1 LERGSLPQGE
11 RRIKERISPHP
22 DPLPDERLREVYDF
36 VRFLSIESVE
46 DFSLMKG
53 VEILSQESLREFLE
67 SEPDIYSYDDIKER
81 NG

>member
-1 LERGSLPQGE
+1 MSQ
-11 RRIKERISPHP
+11 KEILISGIVKY
-22 DPLPDERLREVYDF
+22 LNLLSDERLREVYDF

-53 VEILSQESLREFLE
+53 VEILSQESLKEFLE
-67 SEPDIYSYDDIKER
+67 SEPNIYSSDDIKEW

>member
-1 LERGSLPQGE
+1 MSQ
-11 RRIKERISPHP
+11 KEILISGIVKY
-22 DPLPDERLREVYDF
+22 LNLLSDERLREVYDF

-53 VEILSQESLREFLE
+53 VEILSQESLSEFLE

>member
-1 LERGSLPQGE
+1 MSQ
-11 RRIKERISPHP
+11 KEILINGIVKYLNLLS
-22 DPLPDERLREVYDF
+22 DERLREVYDF

-67 SEPDIYSYDDIKER
+67 ASRIFIVMMI
-81 NG
+81 

>member
-1 LERGSLPQGE
+1 MSQ
-11 RRIKERISPHP
+11 KEILISGIVKY
-22 DPLPDERLREVYDF
+22 LNLLSDERLREVYDF

>member
-1 LERGSLPQGE
+1 MSQ
-11 RRIKERISPHP
+11 KEILINGIVKYLNLLS
-22 DPLPDERLREVYDF
+22 DERLREVYDF

-67 SEPDIYSYDDIKER
+67 SEPNIYSSDDIKEW

>member
-1 LERGSLPQGE
+1 MSQ
-11 RRIKERISPHP
+11 KEILINGIVKYLNLLS
-22 DPLPDERLREVYDF
+22 DERLREVYDF

-67 SEPDIYSYDDIKER
+67 NEPDIYSYDDIKER

>member
-1 LERGSLPQGE
+1 MSQ
-11 RRIKERISPHP
+11 KEILINGIVKYLNLLS
-22 DPLPDERLREVYDF
+22 DERLREVYDF

-53 VEILSQESLREFLE
+53 VEILSQENLREFLE

>member
-1 LERGSLPQGE
+1 MSQ
-11 RRIKERISPHP
+11 KEILISGIVKY
-22 DPLPDERLREVYDF
+22 LNLLSDERLREVYDF

-67 SEPDIYSYDDIKER
+67 NEPDIYSYDDIKER

>member
-1 LERGSLPQGE
+1 VSQ
-11 RRIKERISPHP
+11 KEILINGIVKYLNLLS
-22 DPLPDERLREVYDF
+22 DERLREVYDF

>member
-1 LERGSLPQGE
+1 MSQ
-11 RRIKERISPHP
+11 KEILINGIVKYLNLLS
-22 DPLPDERLREVYDF
+22 DERLREVYDF
-36 VRFLSIESVE
+36 VRFLSFESVE

>member
-1 LERGSLPQGE
+1 MSQ
-11 RRIKERISPHP
+11 KEILINGIVKYLNLLS
-22 DPLPDERLREVYDF
+22 DERLREVYDF

-67 SEPDIYSYDDIKER
+67 SEPDIYSSDDIKEW

>member
-1 LERGSLPQGE
+1 MSQ
-11 RRIKERISPHP
+11 KEILINGIVKYLNLLS
-22 DPLPDERLREVYDF
+22 DERLREVYDF

-53 VEILSQESLREFLE
+53 VEILGQESLREFLE

>member
-1 LERGSLPQGE
+1 MSQ
-11 RRIKERISPHP
+11 KEILISGIVKY
-22 DPLPDERLREVYDF
+22 LNLLSNERLREVYDF
-36 VRFLSIESVE
+36 VRFFSIESVE

>member
-1 LERGSLPQGE
+1 MSQ
-11 RRIKERISPHP
+11 KEILINGIVKYLNLLS
-22 DPLPDERLREVYDF
+22 DERLREVYDF

-46 DFSLMKG
+46 DFFLMKG

>member
-1 LERGSLPQGE
+1 MSQ
-11 RRIKERISPHP
+11 KEILINGIVRYLNLLS
-22 DPLPDERLREVYDF
+22 DERLREVYDF

>member
-1 LERGSLPQGE
+1 MSQ
-11 RRIKERISPHP
+11 KEILINGIVKYLNLLS
-22 DPLPDERLREVYDF
+22 DERLREVYDF

-46 DFSLMKG
+46 DFSLMNG

>member
-1 LERGSLPQGE
+1 MSQ
-11 RRIKERISPHP
+11 KEILINGIVKYLNLLS
-22 DPLPDERLREVYDF
+22 DERLREVYDF

>member
-1 LERGSLPQGE
+1 MSQ
-11 RRIKERISPHP
+11 KEILISGIVRY
-22 DPLPDERLREVYDF
+22 LNLLSDERLREVYDF